1 MDPALE
7 AQDDILFGWM
17 KASVSELKRGRKAL
31 NRDIHQRAAPCAGF
45 IVAVIVVAAATR
57 AAALLQDV
65 TLVLGFS
72 ALRLAGGGALA
83 LNGVLFGILLLLAR
97 AHFLRVLLRLCA
109 AALLKRGGDRELLL
123 PDA

>member
-57 AAALLQDV
+57 AAALLQNIA
-65 TLVLGFS
+65 LIFRLG
-72 ALRLAGGGALA
+72 ALRLAGGRALA
-83 LNGVLFGILLLLAR
+83 LNGILLGALLFLAR
-97 AHFLRVLLRLCA
+97 THLLRVLLRLCA